1 MIYGQDEPVLFPTMD
16 LYDQGAMQMY
26 ITALRD
32 QYQQGLKD
40 QEDFYTKF
48 GDFTSPIAKDVEQ
61 WDKRVVSPVTDMIDA
76 MYAQGIDPVR
86 NPEARQMILRQIHK
100 TPRSW
105 ANKARERAKAADE
118 YVKNRAALQRAG
130 RWSSDFEKFRL
141 GGKTLETWDPEVD
154 GEWTETSPAEYQ
166 TLQEF
171 VHPSFAQ
178 LKPRALSQEDV
189 EHRGGELFPELNYQY
204 NPMYDYTGITEGDMR
219 RSLEQY
225 LPGIMGNPTYDYY
238 YDIARRQVAAETGNA
253 NPSEKDVYKRFVD
266 NAIQADSQ
274 VLNPFDYDINKIALA
289 DYEHRQRMAEAFAKP
304 SSRRTS
310 YGGGDDEDPIIIPQ
324 LTSDISYHSI
334 KNARLKQN
342 SIEDVIMD
350 LIDSY
355 ESQPKTYVKTSG
367 LNIGSPSVTGAVQY
381 TSIKE
386 LSKRSK
392 LNQDNARFWRNKLN
406 SGDFDNLIKYD
417 KDGKVV
423 GYSDWFQKILDRQL
437 YNLKNADDNK
447 KRAFA
452 ERNYNK
458 YIIDMGGTDNNILLN
473 ETFGDKKVR
482 NDYFTEPYVSL
493 PLKSAK
499 LHYAPVRKLNSMS
512 NGRFSE
518 GSIEDKF
525 DKWINSGVAG
535 DAYLVNRSVGSA
547 YINGDIDLSINP
559 DISKKQFE
567 NFLRSIGENTDDA
580 TKSRIA
586 SRLGL
591 GVVTKEGNV
600 FSTNDGKKAEYYRVP
615 VIKTLDDATLARVN
629 VSRNK
634 VNYGVTASLNLTPDA
649 YAAAEDVQK

>member
-141 GGKTLETWDPEVD
+141 GGKTLETWDPEAD

-289 DYEHRQRMAEAFAKP
+289 DYEHRQRMAEARYRASLRRPSP
-304 SSRRTS
+304 SSEEQPGSGNGGNGNKKQKNDGISIYERLYNRGLANAVNS
-310 YGGGDDEDPIIIPQ
+310 NPIYGDYKKSTDTDLYQIA
-324 LTSDISYHSI
+324 D
-334 KNARLKQN
+334 A
-342 SIEDVIMD
+342 D
-350 LIDSY
+350 LIYNQRQFGASNNNAPDQFKRFQNRY
-355 ESQPKTYVKTSG
+355 EINADREILFNTLTRNGFREVVQGADGQNGIMLQPGDTDFISTEKDVVEHTYGYHPKNGKIHISEP
-367 LNIGSPSVTGAVQY
+367 L
-381 TSIKE
+381 
-386 LSKRSK
+386 
-392 LNQDNARFWRNKLN
+392 RNKVE
-406 SGDFDNLIKYD
+406 NLMRNGKTVTVHPL
-417 KDGKVV
+417 GKV
-423 GYSDWFQKILDRQL
+423 YAA
-437 YNLKNADDNK
+437 ADDNK
-447 KRAFA
+447 SYSVKH
-452 ERNYNK
+452 K
-458 YIIDMGGTDNNILLN
+458 
-473 ETFGDKKVR
+473 
-482 NDYFTEPYVSL
+482 
-493 PLKSAK
+493 
-499 LHYAPVRKLNSMS
+499 
-512 NGRFSE
+512 
-518 GSIEDKF
+518 
-525 DKWINSGVAG
+525 
-535 DAYLVNRSVGSA
+535 AYLVYNDTDEDGVEKAKRVPIYWDYGLSTPKLEQDGSVEEGLLKWGLKVRPSDKA
-547 YINGDIDLSINP
+547 TINGWVNQDGMITEP
-559 DISKKQFE
+559 DYEKWPEFGPADTQVTHKMLGVSAPNEI
-567 NFLRSIGENTDDA
+567 
-580 TKSRIA
+580 
-586 SRLGL
+586 RLG
-591 GVVTKEGNV
+591 T
-600 FSTNDGKKAEYYRVP
+600 F
-615 VIKTLDDATLARVN
+615 
-629 VSRNK
+629 
-634 VNYGVTASLNLTPDA
+634 
-649 YAAAEDVQK
+649 